1 MSNFYKINLNKPDF
15 NESLYGIQNSI
26 PDLSFDANYMTIT
39 KVKAVDNL
47 ENHIYLPTDEFVT
60 HVELET
66 MGEISSVIIEHP
78 NAGKV
83 IVAMNITSLFRIL
96 NNTGI
101 KNGKT
106 IEPVMVK
113 LYRAGGKF
121 AAEVVKTTD
130 NQTTNVW

>member
-1 MSNFYKINLNKPDF
+1 MSNFYKINLNKPSW
-15 NESLYGIQNSI
+15 ETQGII
-26 PDLSFDANYMTIT
+26 PDLRFDANEMTIT

-66 MGEISSVIIEHP
+66 MNEISSVIIEHP

-121 AAEVVKTTD
+121 AAEVVKTND
-130 NQTTNVW
+130 AQTTRVW